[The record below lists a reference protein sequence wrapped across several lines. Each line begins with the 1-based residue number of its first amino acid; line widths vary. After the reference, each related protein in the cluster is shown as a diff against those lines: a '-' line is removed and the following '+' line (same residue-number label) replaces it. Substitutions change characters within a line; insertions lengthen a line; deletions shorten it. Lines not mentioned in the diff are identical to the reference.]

1 MVTVLKENCDHESQ
15 SSYQFRHHQQTHI
28 DDAHFFSD
36 LKTTSITKE
45 THREHEQT
53 RSAKGRSQKKF
64 GSGAPRPPSNPHDD
78 LTARSIRELLSVRN

>member
-1 MVTVLKENCDHESQ
+1 MSRNPHISFVIISRLTFTD
-15 SSYQFRHHQQTHI
+15 I
-28 DDAHFFSD
+28 DDAQFFSD
-36 LKTTSITKE
+36 LKITSITKE